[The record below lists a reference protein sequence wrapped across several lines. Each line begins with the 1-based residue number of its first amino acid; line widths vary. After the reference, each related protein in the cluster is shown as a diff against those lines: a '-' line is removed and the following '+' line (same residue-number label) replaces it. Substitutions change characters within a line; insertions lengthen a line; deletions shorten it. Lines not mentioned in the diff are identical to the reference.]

1 MISFEMEDLIGV
13 LQGLV
18 PYFIAI
24 GLALAAA
31 IAVSIAVKKLPKA
44 KKKCLRGE
52 TWMAALLAIIL
63 VINLICIGPMSA
75 LLNLVGS
82 VPTPTKVSDA
92 LAQEAS
98 AVALKIAEEGFV
110 LLENEGILPLKDTK
124 KLNLFGWS
132 STNPVYGGA
141 GSGGINDLYTKVS
154 LIEAIRNAGFEIN
167 QDLIDFYTGYAE
179 NRAAVSITAQ
189 NWNLPEPPVKNYG
202 EELIENAKAFSDTAV
217 IVISR
222 LAGEGHNDIPQDMA
236 NCEIYTDNSEEY
248 PDWNEGDH
256 YLQLNN
262 TEKDM
267 VKLVC
272 DNFENV
278 IVVYNGAYAFELGFA
293 EEFDSI
299 KGVVWAAGPGNV
311 GFTALGEILAG
322 TVNPSGRTNDTFVYD
337 MKTTPYWNNAEKRD
351 YTNMLHMM
359 VEGMNAGVPT
369 NYAPAFINYV
379 EGIYVG
385 YKFYETAYRESLLC
399 AEEAE
404 TANAE
409 ASAAETAEEEKSKP
423 APAAEPAFTFDYDS
437 IVQYPFGYGLSYT
450 TFTQEMSDLR
460 EDGNSLSF
468 DVLGTNTGDIAG
480 KDVVEVY
487 FDPPYTNGGIEKASA
502 NLVRYEKTGMI
513 EPGQSETVTIT
524 LEKED
529 LAAYDDLG
537 AQCYVLEAG
546 DYTIAVKADSH
557 RELDSRV
564 YTVKETVN
572 YDENNPRP
580 SDDIAAVNVLDDARG
595 VCEYL
600 SRADHFANYDTATAA
615 PADLDMPEQYI
626 EGYHLNSNYDPNAYI
641 DPNET
646 MPTLGAKNGLKL
658 LDLRGKTYDDPQWE
672 KLLDQLTVNEMA
684 DMIALSGYQTPAI
697 PSIGKVQNVDSDGP
711 AAINNNFTGGGSVG
725 YPIEVVITCTWSHEL
740 AQQWGEMMGKMAK
753 ELGSTGWYAPAMN
766 THRSAFTARNYEYF
780 SEDGVLAGFMA
791 ADAVKGALK
800 EGVYSTIKHYAM
812 YDCNGKMVCAW
823 ATEQSMREI
832 YLKPFEI
839 ATKAVDVNA
848 AMASWAYI
856 GNIWVGESS
865 ALMKTIL
872 RDEWGFRGFVVS
884 DFFRNNGHGFMN
896 ADEALANGVD
906 AMLSTFAGG
915 PNQVSDKSAAS
926 NVKYMREATH
936 NILYTTVN
944 SWAYDEEHTQT
955 GMATWKKIL
964 IGADAAAGILLLGG
978 ACLIGRRYKKNK

>member
-13 LQGLV
+13 LQGLT

-24 GLALAAA
+24 GVALVAA
-31 IAVSIAVKKLPKA
+31 IAISIAVKKLPKA
-44 KKKCLRGE
+44 KKKFIRGE
-52 TWMAALLAIIL
+52 TWMAALLAIVL
-63 VINLICIGPMSA
+63 VVNLICFGPMSA
-75 LLNLVGS
+75 LLNLVGAA
-82 VPTPTKVSDA
+82 PTPTVVSEE
-92 LAQEAS
+92 LAKQAS
-98 AVALKIAEEGFV
+98 ANALKIAEEGFV
-110 LLENEGILPLKDTK
+110 LLENEGILPLTDTK
-124 KLNLFGWS
+124 KINLFGWA

-141 GSGGINDLYTKVS
+141 GSGGINDLYAKVS
-154 LIEAIRNAGFEIN
+154 LIESIQNAGYEVN
-167 QDLIDFYTGYAE
+167 QELIDFYTAFAP

-202 EELIENAKAFSDTAV
+202 DELIANAKNFSDTAV

-222 LAGEGHNDIPQDMA
+222 LAGEGHNDIPQEMSS
-236 NCEIYTDNSEEY
+236 CEIYTDNSEDY
-248 PDWNEGDH
+248 PDWDAGDH

-267 VKLVC
+267 VRLVC

-278 IVVYNGAYAFELGFA
+278 IVVYNGAYAFELGFV
-293 EEFDSI
+293 EEYDSI
-299 KGVVWAAGPGNV
+299 KGLIWAPGPGNV
-311 GFTALGEILAG
+311 GFTALGEILNG
-322 TVNPSGRTNDTFVYD
+322 SVNPSGRTNDTFVYD
-337 MKTTPYWNNAEKRD
+337 MKTTPYWHNAEKRD

-369 NYAPAFINYV
+369 NYAPSFINYV
-379 EGIYVG
+379 ENIYVG
-385 YKFYETAYRESLLC
+385 YKFYETAYTEALRY
-399 AEEAE
+399 AEEQALAKSADE
-404 TANAE
+404 TEKEDDTATEE
-409 ASAAETAEEEKSKP
+409 A
-423 APAAEPAFTFDYDS
+423 APFFFDYDS
-437 IVQYPFGYGLSYT
+437 TVQYPFGYGLSYT
-450 TFTQEMSDLR
+450 TFTQEMSEIK
-460 EDGNSLSF
+460 EDETSLSF
-468 DVLGTNTGDIAG
+468 DVTVTNTGDVAG

-487 FDPPYTNGGIEKASA
+487 FNPPYTNGGIEKASA
-502 NLVRYEKTGMI
+502 NLVRYEKTGML
-513 EPGQSETVTIT
+513 EPGKSETVTIIFD
-524 LEKED
+524 KED
-529 LAAYDDLG
+529 MAAYDESG
-537 AQCYVLEAG
+537 SGCYVLEAG
-546 DYTIAVKADSH
+546 DYIVSVKADSH
-557 RELDSRV
+557 VELDSK
-564 YTVKETVN
+564 TVTIAETVH
-572 YDENNPRP
+572 YDESNPRP
-580 SDDIAAVNVLDDARG
+580 SDNVAAVNVLQDARG

-600 SRADHFANYDTATAA
+600 SRRDGFANYATATAA
-615 PADLDMPEQYI
+615 PVDLDMPEQYI
-626 EGYHLNSNYDPNAYI
+626 EGYHLNANYDPNAYI
-641 DPNET
+641 NPDDT
-646 MPTLGAKNGLKL
+646 MPTLGAKNGIKL
-658 LDLRGKTYDDPQWE
+658 ADLRGKAYDDPMWD
-672 KLLDQLTVNEMA
+672 KLLDELKVDEMA

-697 PSIGKVQNVDSDGP
+697 PSVGKVQNVDSDGP

-740 AQQWGEMMGKMAK
+740 AEQWGELMGKMAK

-848 AMASWAYI
+848 AMASWSYI

-915 PNQVSDKSAAS
+915 PNQVTDKTAAS

-936 NILYTTVN
+936 NIFYTTVN

-955 GMATWKKIL
+955 GMATWQKIL
-964 IGADAAAGILLLGG
+964 IGADIAAGILLLSG
-978 ACLIGRRYKKNK
+978 AYLIWKKYKKSK

>member
-13 LQGLV
+13 LKGLT

-24 GLALAAA
+24 GAALIAA
-31 IAVSIAVKKLPKA
+31 IVISIAVKKLPKE
-44 KKKCLRGE
+44 KKKFVRGE
-52 TWMAALLAIIL
+52 TWMAALLAVVL
-63 VINLICIGPMSA
+63 VVNLICLGPMSA
-75 LLNLVGS
+75 LLNLVGAA
-82 VPTPTKVSDA
+82 PTPTVVSEE
-92 LAQEAS
+92 LAKEAS
-98 AVALKIAEEGFV
+98 ANALKIAEEGFV
-110 LLENEGILPLKDTK
+110 LLENEGVLPLKDTK
-124 KLNLFGWS
+124 KINLFGWA

-141 GSGGINDLYTKVS
+141 GSGGINDLYAKVS
-154 LIEAIRNAGFEIN
+154 LIESIQNAGFEVN
-167 QDLIDFYTGYAE
+167 QELIDFYTAFAP

-202 EELIENAKAFSDTAV
+202 DELIENAKNFSDTAV

-236 NCEIYTDNSEEY
+236 ACEIYTDNSEDY
-248 PDWNEGDH
+248 RDWNEGDH

-267 VKLVC
+267 VRLVC

-278 IVVYNGAYAFELGFA
+278 VVVYNGAYAFELGFV
-293 EEFDSI
+293 EEYDSI
-299 KGVVWAAGPGNV
+299 KGLIWAPGPGNV
-311 GFTALGEILAG
+311 GFTALGEILNG
-322 TVNPSGRTNDTFVYD
+322 SVNPSGRTNDTFVYD
-337 MKTTPYWNNAEKRD
+337 MKTTPYWHNAEKRD

-369 NYAPAFINYV
+369 NYAPSFINYV
-379 EGIYVG
+379 ENIYVG
-385 YKFYETAYRESLLC
+385 YKFYETAYTEALRY
-399 AEEAE
+399 AEEQ
-404 TANAE
+404 
-409 ASAAETAEEEKSKP
+409 ASAKSAEDDKEEETTA
-423 APAAEPAFTFDYDS
+423 APFFFDYDS
-437 IVQYPFGYGLSYT
+437 TVQYPFGYGLSYT
-450 TFTQEMSDLR
+450 TFTQEMSEIR
-460 EDGNSLSF
+460 EDGTTLSF
-468 DVLGTNTGDIAG
+468 DVTVTNTGDTAG

-487 FDPPYTNGGIEKASA
+487 FNPPYTNGGIEKASA
-502 NLVRYEKTGMI
+502 NLVRYEKTGML
-513 EPGQSETVTIT
+513 EPGKSETVTIT
-524 LEKED
+524 FDKED
-529 LAAYDDLG
+529 MAAYDESG
-537 AQCYVLEAG
+537 TGCYVLEAG
-546 DYTIAVKADSH
+546 EYIISAKANSH
-557 RELDSRV
+557 VELDSK
-564 YTVKETVN
+564 TVTVAEAIR
-572 YDENNPRP
+572 YDESNPRP
-580 SDDIAAVNVLDDARG
+580 SDDVAAVNVLQDARG

-600 SRADHFANYDTATAA
+600 SRKDGFANYETATAA
-615 PADLDMPEQYI
+615 PVDLDMPEQYI
-626 EGYHLNSNYDPNAYI
+626 EGYHLNANYDPNAYI
-641 DPNET
+641 NADDT
-646 MPTLGAKNGLKL
+646 MPTLGAKNGVKL
-658 LDLRGKTYDDPQWE
+658 ADLRGKAYDDPMWD
-672 KLLDQLTVNEMA
+672 KLLDELKVDEMA

-697 PSIGKVQNVDSDGP
+697 PSVGKVQNVDSDGP

-740 AQQWGEMMGKMAK
+740 AEQWGELMGKMAK

-848 AMASWAYI
+848 AMASWSYI
-856 GNIWVGESS
+856 GNIWVGESK

-915 PNQVSDKSAAS
+915 PNQVTDKTAAS

-936 NILYTTVN
+936 NIFYTTVN

-955 GMATWKKIL
+955 GMPTWQKIL
-964 IGADAAAGILLLGG
+964 IGADVAAGILLLGG
-978 ACLIGRRYKKNK
+978 AYLIWKKYKKSK

>member
-24 GLALAAA
+24 GVALVAA
-31 IAVSIAVKKLPKA
+31 IAVTIAVKKLPKA
-44 KKKCLRGE
+44 KKKFIRGE
-52 TWMAALLAIIL
+52 TWMAALLAIVL
-63 VINLICIGPMSA
+63 VANLICTGPMSA
-75 LLNLVGS
+75 LLNLVGAA
-82 VPTPTKVSDA
+82 PTPTVVSEE
-92 LAQEAS
+92 LAKEAS
-98 AVALKIAEEGFV
+98 ANALKIAEEGFV
-110 LLENEGILPLKDTK
+110 LLENENILPLQDTK
-124 KLNLFGWS
+124 KLNLFGWA
-132 STNPVYGGA
+132 STNPVYGGS
-141 GSGGINDLYTKVS
+141 GSGGINDLYEKVS
-154 LIEAIRNAGFEIN
+154 LIQSITDAGFEIN
-167 QDLIDFYTGYAE
+167 QELIDFYTAFAPD
-179 NRAAVSITAQ
+179 RAAVSITSQ
-189 NWNLPEPPVKNYG
+189 NWNLPEPPAAAYSD
-202 EELIENAKAFSDTAV
+202 ELIENAKAFSDTAV

-236 NCEIYTDNSEEY
+236 NCEIYTDNSTDY
-248 PDWNEGDH
+248 PDWDEGTH

-272 DNFENV
+272 DNFEKV

-293 EEFDSI
+293 EEYDSI
-299 KGVVWAAGPGNV
+299 KGVIWAAGPGNV
-311 GFTALGEILAG
+311 GFTALGEIMNG
-322 TVNPSGRTNDTFVYD
+322 SVNPSGKTNDTFVYD
-337 MKTTPYWNNAEKRD
+337 MKQTPYWNNAEKRD
-351 YTNMLHMM
+351 YTNMLHMT
-359 VEGMNAGVPT
+359 VEGMNSGVAT
-369 NYAPAFINYV
+369 TYSPAFINYV
-379 EGIYVG
+379 ENIYVG
-385 YKFYETAYRESLLC
+385 YKFYETAYTEALRYTEEHTL
-399 AEEAE
+399 AEPAEDDEAE
-404 TANAE
+404 TE
-409 ASAAETAEEEKSKP
+409 AAAP
-423 APAAEPAFTFDYDS
+423 FFFDYES
-437 IVQYPFGYGLSYT
+437 VVQYPFGYGLSYT
-450 TFTQEMSDLR
+450 TFTQEMSDIR
-460 EDGNSLSF
+460 ENGTELSF
-468 DVLGTNTGDIAG
+468 DVTVTNTGDVAG

-487 FDPPYTNGGIEKASA
+487 FNPPYTNGGIEKASA
-502 NLVRYEKTGMI
+502 NLVRYEKTGML
-513 EPGQSETVTIT
+513 EPGESETVTIT
-524 LEKED
+524 FDLED
-529 LAAYDDLG
+529 MASYDESG
-537 AQCYVLEAG
+537 SGCYVLEAG
-546 DYTIAVKADSH
+546 DYIISVKADSH
-557 RELDSRV
+557 NELDSRTCSV
-564 YTVKETVN
+564 AETIR
-572 YDENNPRP
+572 YDESNPRP
-580 SDDIAAVNVLDDARG
+580 SDDQAAVNVLQDAHG

-600 SRADHFANYDTATAA
+600 SRKDGFANYASATAA
-615 PADLDMPEQYI
+615 PVDLDMPEQYI
-626 EGYHLNSNYDPNAYI
+626 DGYHLNSNYDPNAYI
-641 DPNET
+641 NPNDT
-646 MPTLGAKNGLKL
+646 MPTLGAKNGIKL
-658 LDLRGKTYDDPQWE
+658 ADLRGKAYDDPMWDQ
-672 KLLDQLTVNEMA
+672 LLDELTVDDMA
-684 DMIALSGYQTPAI
+684 NMIALSGYQTPAI
-697 PSIGKVQNVDSDGP
+697 ASVGKVQCVDSDGP

-740 AQQWGEMMGKMAK
+740 AEQWGELMGKMAK

-915 PNQVSDKSAAS
+915 PNQVTDKTAAS

-936 NILYTTVN
+936 NIFYTTVN
-944 SWAYDEEHTQT
+944 SWAYDEEHSQT
-955 GMATWKKIL
+955 GMPTWQKIL
-964 IGADAAAGILLLGG
+964 IGVDVAAGILLLGG
-978 ACLIGRRYKKNK
+978 AYLIWRKYKKSK